1 MGVPFCAFFN
11 YLFSNKRL
19 THTIYRAL
27 YNQSE
32 VYVTIKIVIAI
43 LFCDFEE
50 GGILCQRMS

>member
-1 MGVPFCAFFN
+1 MRIFQ
-11 YLFSNKRL
+11 LFIFKQKID
-19 THTIYRAL
+19 TYYIYRAL

-32 VYVTIKIVIAI
+32 VYVTIEIVIAI

>member
-1 MGVPFCAFFN
+1 MDMI
-11 YLFSNKRL
+11 Y
-19 THTIYRAL
+19 IYRAL
-27 YNQSE
+27 YDQSE